1 MSSGGADFWKAL
13 YLFRVEL
20 EEVGDA
26 GKVRGREPAE
36 KHRLLRQNGS
46 IQGMTIQPLRHG
58 ASFPEYSL
66 CIALD
71 RFRIARIFRGGLRT
85 PRP

>member
-1 MSSGGADFWKAL
+1 MTSPNSPASPPAKSPRCNTNLKSWNWQLKGMSYGAFLFKPVWFVFL
-13 YLFRVEL
+13 FCRFFRVEL

-46 IQGMTIQPLRHG
+46 IQGMR
-58 ASFPEYSL
+58 
-66 CIALD
+66 
-71 RFRIARIFRGGLRT
+71 
-85 PRP
+85 